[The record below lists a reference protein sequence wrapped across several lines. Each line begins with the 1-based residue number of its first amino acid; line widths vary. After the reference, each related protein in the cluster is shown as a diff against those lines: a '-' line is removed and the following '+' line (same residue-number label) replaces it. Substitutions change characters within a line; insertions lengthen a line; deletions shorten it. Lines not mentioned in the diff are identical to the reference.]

1 MNVVGDIRTKQSQ
14 GFMIQVIEAKHRNS
28 KCQEL
33 GKGRQIEW
41 EMTQDVGTKIFKVHR
56 PRYKNRLDLSF
67 CEDDIERLVCE
78 VQKLVQWWL
87 HRHVGMYN
95 SLYQRNIRP
104 LRDMLYFF
112 LRCFKI

>member
-78 VQKLVQWWL
+78 IQNW
-87 HRHVGMYN
+87 YN
-95 SLYQRNIRP
+95 GGCT
-104 LRDMLYFF
+104 DMLECIIHFT
-112 LRCFKI
+112 REI